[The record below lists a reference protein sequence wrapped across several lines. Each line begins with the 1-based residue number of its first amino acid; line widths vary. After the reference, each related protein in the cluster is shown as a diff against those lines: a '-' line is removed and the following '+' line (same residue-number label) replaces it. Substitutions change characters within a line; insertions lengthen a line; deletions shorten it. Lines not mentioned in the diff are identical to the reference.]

1 MAERCYGA
9 RESARRYA
17 PGEMGVRRNGRGG
30 TAGGSYVRQE
40 AAGGK
45 YSRQEAVGGSY
56 DRQEVAGGKY
66 GRQEVVGGSYG
77 RQEAGGGSYGRREMS
92 AEKYDRWGR
101 YEEMPQSTACGDHP
115 QKGNPARRKRQ
126 QKQRRDRMVK
136 RFCALA
142 VELALCLAIVAAVR
156 NAWKPQNRSESASL
170 WTGVNA
176 GEGDALAGVGTGAV
190 SAGGANLYPDID
202 LTGYPEDM
210 VKLLELNEEALD
222 YVKGYPDRAQYQNQP
237 INLSQEV
244 QGGQVPL
251 LMQWDRRWG
260 YDAYGDDMIGLSGC
274 GPVCLDMA
282 YLYFTGDTA
291 MTPRDMAAFAY
302 DNGYYADGGTSW
314 SLWTEGAV
322 QLGLSGE
329 ELPLDENLMKQTL
342 DGGGLI
348 VCSMR
353 PGDFTTTGH
362 FILIRGY
369 DENGF
374 YVNDPNRRSNSE
386 KQWDYSTLRYQIKNL
401 WALRK

>member
-1 MAERCYGA
+1 MAERYYGA
-9 RESARRYA
+9 GQSARK
-17 PGEMGVRRNGRGG
+17 
-30 TAGGSYVRQE
+30 YVQ
-40 AAGGK
+40 
-45 YSRQEAVGGSY
+45 
-56 DRQEVAGGKY
+56 
-66 GRQEVVGGSYG
+66 
-77 RQEAGGGSYGRREMS
+77 
-92 AEKYDRWGR
+92 
-101 YEEMPQSTACGDHP
+101 
-115 QKGNPARRKRQ
+115 GNPARRKRQ
-126 QKQRRDRMVK
+126 QRQRRDRRVK

-142 VELALCLAIVAAVR
+142 VELALCLAIIAAVR
-156 NAWKPQNRSESASL
+156 NEWKPLNRSESASL
-170 WTGVNA
+170 WTGVEA
-176 GEGDALAGVGTGAV
+176 GGGDTLAGAGAV
-190 SAGGANLYPDID
+190 SAGGADLYPDID

-222 YVKGYPDRAQYQNQP
+222 YVKDYPNRAQYQDQP
-237 INLSQEV
+237 IDLSQEL
-244 QGGQVPL
+244 QSGEVPL

-282 YLYFTGDTA
+282 YLYFTGDTG
-291 MTPRDMAAFAY
+291 MTPRDMAVFAY
-302 DNGYYADGGTSW
+302 DNGYYASGGTSW
-314 SLWTEGAV
+314 SLWTEGAA

-342 DGGGLI
+342 DSGGLI

-386 KQWDYSTLRYQIKNL
+386 KQWDFGTLRYQIKNL

>member
-1 MAERCYGA
+1 MVDCYDRA
-9 RESARRYA
+9 RGNKRKSIYGETETGIRGRREPGRRYA
-17 PGEMGVRRNGRGG
+17 
-30 TAGGSYVRQE
+30 
-40 AAGGK
+40 
-45 YSRQEAVGGSY
+45 
-56 DRQEVAGGKY
+56 Y
-66 GRQEVVGGSYG
+66 GRYADG
-77 RQEAGGGSYGRREMS
+77 RP
-92 AEKYDRWGR
+92 AEKRNS
-101 YEEMPQSTACGDHP
+101 QSIS
-115 QKGNPARRKRQ
+115 PARKKMR

-136 RFCALA
+136 RFCTLA
-142 VELALCLAIVAAVR
+142 AELALCLTILAAVR
-156 NAWKPQNRSESASL
+156 GAWNASDKSESASL
-170 WTGVNA
+170 WTGVAA
-176 GEGDALAGVGTGAV
+176 GDEGDENRRADAGGVPL
-190 SAGGANLYPDID
+190 SAGDLYPDMD

-210 VKLLELNEEALD
+210 IKLLELNQEAMD
-222 YVKGYPDRAQYQNQP
+222 YIKDYPNRAQYQNQP
-237 INLSQEV
+237 IDLSGDV
-244 QGGQVPL
+244 RGGEVPL
-251 LMQWDRRWG
+251 LLQWDRRWG

-291 MTPRDMAAFAY
+291 MTPRNMAVFAY

-314 SLWTEGAV
+314 SLWTEGAA

-386 KQWDYSTLRYQIKNL
+386 KQWDYGTLRYQIKNL
-401 WALRK
+401 WALQK

>member
-17 PGEMGVRRNGRGG
+17 PGEMGVRRNGRGE
-30 TAGGSYVRQE
+30 TAGGSYGRQE
-40 AAGGK
+40 A
-45 YSRQEAVGGSY
+45 
-56 DRQEVAGGKY
+56 AGGKY

-92 AEKYDRWGR
+92 AEKYGRQGR
-101 YEEMPQSTACGDHP
+101 YEEMPRSMARRNRP
-115 QKGNPARRKRQ
+115 QKENPARRKRQ
-126 QKQRRDRMVK
+126 QKQRQDRMVK
-136 RFCALA
+136 KFCALA
-142 VELALCLAIVAAVR
+142 VELALCLAIVAVVR
-156 NAWKPQNRSESASL
+156 NAWKPRDRSESASL

-176 GEGDALAGVGTGAV
+176 GEGDALAGAGTGAV

-210 VKLLELNEEALD
+210 VKLLELNEETLD
-222 YVKGYPDRAQYQNQP
+222 YIKGYPDRAQYQNQP
-237 INLSQEV
+237 IDLSQDV

-291 MTPRDMAAFAY
+291 MTPRDMAVFAY

-314 SLWTEGAV
+314 SLWTEGAA

-386 KQWDYSTLRYQIKNL
+386 KQWDYGTLRYQIKNL
-401 WALRK
+401 WALGK

>member
-1 MAERCYGA
+1 MTERCYGA
-9 RESARRYA
+9 RESTKRYA
-17 PGEMGVRRNGRGG
+17 SGEIKMKRNN
-30 TAGGSYVRQE
+30 RQE
-40 AAGGK
+40 TAA
-45 YSRQEAVGGSY
+45 
-56 DRQEVAGGKY
+56 
-66 GRQEVVGGSYG
+66 GSYG
-77 RQEAGGGSYGRREMS
+77 RQKAAMGSYGCEEAVAGSYGRGETTVGSYGRREMS
-92 AEKYDRWGR
+92 AEKYGRRGR
-101 YEEMPQSTACGDHP
+101 YEEMPRSMARGNRP

-136 RFCALA
+136 RFCVLA
-142 VELALCLAIVAAVR
+142 VELALCLAIIVAVR
-156 NAWKPQNRSESASL
+156 NAWKPRDRSESASL

-176 GEGDALAGVGTGAV
+176 GEGDALAGVGTDAV
-190 SAGGANLYPDID
+190 SAGGARLYPDLD

-210 VKLLELNEEALD
+210 IKLLELNEETLD
-222 YVKGYPDRAQYQNQP
+222 YIKGYPDRAQYQNQP
-237 INLSQEV
+237 IDLSQDV

-260 YDAYGDDMIGLSGC
+260 YDAYGDDMIGLAGG
-274 GPVCLDMA
+274 GPVGLDRA

-314 SLWTEGAV
+314 SLWTEGAA

-329 ELPLDENLMKQTL
+329 ELPLDENRMKQTL

-374 YVNDPNRRSNSE
+374 YINDPNRRSNSE
-386 KQWDYSTLRYQIKNL
+386 KQWDYGTLRYQIKNL
-401 WALRK
+401 WALEK